1 MSRLLFP
8 FLLLA
13 LATTPWAMAS
23 EKPAPEKAPAAAPEA
38 AATSGPQREYNPG
51 KVLNF
56 PKFSGESINSDET
69 LAFKPTRG
77 NSVVVI
83 FIASW
88 CEPCQVLMPELKQL
102 ARKHNRKSNQVFFV
116 FSHDTKQD
124 AAAFA
129 KEHQLT
135 TPALMSN
142 VEILTD
148 FKNPELPSVY
158 IGDKWGYLADRFIK
172 IQKSDIDALD
182 AVIAKITTL

>member
-1 MSRLLFP
+1 LL
-8 FLLLA
+8 
-13 LATTPWAMAS
+13 
-23 EKPAPEKAPAAAPEA
+23 
-38 AATSGPQREYNPG
+38 
-51 KVLNF
+51 
-56 PKFSGESINSDET
+56 
-69 LAFKPTRG
+69 
-77 NSVVVI
+77 
-83 FIASW
+83 
-88 CEPCQVLMPELKQL
+88 
-102 ARKHNRKSNQVFFV
+102 FV

>member
-1 MSRLLFP
+1 MSRFLFALTLA
-8 FLLLA
+8 FLAAARVTL
-13 LATTPWAMAS
+13 AS
-23 EKPAPEKAPAAAPEA
+23 EKPAAEQAAKPAEAPAA
-38 AATSGPQREYNPG
+38 TGPQRAYNPG
-51 KVLNF
+51 KVLDF
-56 PKFSGESINSDET
+56 PKFSGESITSDET

-102 ARKHNRKSNQVFFV
+102 ARKHNRQGNQVFFV

-135 TPALMSN
+135 IPSLMAN
-142 VEILTD
+142 VEILTN

-158 IGDKWGYLADRFIK
+158 VGDKWGYLADRFIK
-172 IQKSDIDALD
+172 IQKADVDALD
-182 AVIAKITTL
+182 SVIAKITAL